1 MTSRSASAR
10 LAPIV
15 AGAGGLLFF
24 WLELAPVRAGF
35 EDTDSPAVGLKFL
48 AAHPGA
54 WTQTGL
60 VLAIAAFALIAAV
73 IGMRDRLEAGGR
85 PDERDQGVAV
95 RTVSVIG
102 LFAALFL
109 LGHAATRLAAG
120 PIAYVEQLDHAWGEM
135 AFTVANFV
143 GTQLFGVGGMAL
155 LAVWIAG
162 VAWLGARRGVVPR
175 ALAIL
180 ALVPALR
187 LVAIPGMGDVLPG
200 AWFVLVLAIPAAFVW
215 LILLGAWP
223 RAERAADRAAIAP
236 RGPRPSEASL

>member
-1 MTSRSASAR
+1 MPGRWPAAR

-15 AGAGGLLFF
+15 AGVGGLLFF

-35 EDTDSPAVGLKFL
+35 EDTDSPAVGLQFL

-54 WTQTGL
+54 WTQAGL
-60 VLAIAAFALIAAV
+60 ALAIAAFALIATV
-73 IGMRDRLEAGGR
+73 IGMRDRLESGGR
-85 PDERDQGVAV
+85 TAEPDRGVAV

-120 PIAYVEQLDHAWGEM
+120 PIVYVEQLDHAWGEM

-143 GTQLFGVGGMAL
+143 GMQLFGVGGMAL

-162 VAWLGARRGVVPR
+162 SAWIGARRGALPRGLAVLAVVPG
-175 ALAIL
+175 
-180 ALVPALR
+180 LR
-187 LVAIPGMGDVLPG
+187 LIAIPGMGDVLSG

-223 RAERAADRAAIAP
+223 ASAASIAAPSRATAAAR
-236 RGPRPSEASL
+236 L